1 MNEELKMEQLPK
13 DPGFTVPD
21 RYFEELPTRIMQRTA
36 YASKRPAL
44 PVAWYW
50 QFKTALAGGAL
61 GLVFVLS
68 FLVSNYLAPEPST
81 QEVMANLS
89 QKDIYQYLVNHTD
102 LETADLADVPAVKP
116 RQPLEFLD
124 VRTSD
129 ISDENTRELV
139 EEYEYK

>member
-1 MNEELKMEQLPK
+1 MEELPR

-36 YASKRPAL
+36 YASPRSAS

-61 GLVFVLS
+61 GLIFALS
-68 FLVSNYLAPEPST
+68 FVVSNYFAPEP
-81 QEVMANLS
+81 QAQDVMANLS

-102 LETADLADVPAVKP
+102 LETADLAEVQAVKP
-116 RQPLEFLD
+116 RQTLEFLD

-129 ISDENTRELV
+129 LSEENTRELV
-139 EEYEYK
+139 EEYEYQ